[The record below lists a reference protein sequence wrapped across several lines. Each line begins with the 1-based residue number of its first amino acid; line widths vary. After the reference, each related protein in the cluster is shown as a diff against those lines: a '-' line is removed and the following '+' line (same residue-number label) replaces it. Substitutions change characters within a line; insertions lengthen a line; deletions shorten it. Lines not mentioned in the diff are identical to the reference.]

1 MSPRHRRLIQLVCAL
16 ALLAGL
22 GGIFA
27 LVAWSDQPQ
36 VRYASLR
43 CIYREIY
50 WERGPV
56 DIVVVGT
63 SRTKWGVSPETVSAF
78 AAPDADPPAVVL
90 NVSRSWRGTNQM
102 LQQLVDVQAERGITK
117 AIVVEYSR
125 EGDVVATSRRYYDY
139 YPDHAAVVPVSTFR
153 EDHAFKPREPAY
165 LLARD
170 LLDLG
175 QERVDYALDRLLTG
189 KYEKNTVVPVDER
202 PAGDSGGCTGK
213 DRPLRQKHLDD
224 WAARTTKRLGPWEGR
239 DPVGYPFGAVNND
252 AQRESIRRIV
262 AFGAEHGVAVFFVL
276 MPRYYDSPTKQA
288 YLDRFEREFGAP
300 LLAPP
305 EEVLRELNDG
315 GYSDPNHLWE
325 KGRLAYSEWLGGEIA
340 RRPGG

>member
-102 LQQLVDVQAERGITK
+102 LQQLVDVQAERGIAK

-213 DRPLRQKHLDD
+213 DRPLRQKHLDA

>member
-1 MSPRHRRLIQLVCAL
+1 MSPSRRRLIQLVCAL

-43 CIYREIY
+43 CVYREIY

-102 LQQLVDVQAERGITK
+102 LQQLVDVQAERGIAK

-175 QERVDYALDRLLTG
+175 QERLDYALDRLLTG
-189 KYEKNTVVPVDER
+189 KYEKNTVVPVGER

-213 DRPLRQKHLDD
+213 DRPLAQKALDD
-224 WAARTTKRLGPWEGR
+224 WAARTTDRLGPWEER

-262 AFGAEHGVAVFFVL
+262 AFGAEHGIAVFFVL

-305 EEVLRELNDG
+305 TEVLRELNDG

-340 RRPGG
+340 RRTGG